1 MPGKPAARLTDMTA
15 HGGTITGPG
24 VPTVLIGKMPA
35 ATLGDM
41 HVCPMMTPA
50 TPPIPHVGGPITLG
64 STGVFIGKKP
74 AARLGDMAVCVGP
87 PSTVVLGCMTV
98 MIGEAGSG
106 SQAGSAPSASAAK
119 SASMKGPKS
128 IAPMAPPPYQTTQT
142 QNHFIDVLVQDKKK
156 KPLSGM
162 VYRLDDPLGVL
173 LPGATTRSGRIRH
186 EGYGAAGSYEV
197 QILSLGNAKWGSS
210 KVEFGKP
217 VDLSVDSD
225 GIEDGTDVVFHL
237 TAEINAKEKVW
248 FTSLTAAIQGKK
260 GKTAWTMD
268 EVQLATLMEGRVG
281 EITGVTFLAVCHGA
295 AAASGKLEVVA
306 NLEWDLVDG
315 EGNALADTQVEV
327 ETRPGKIDKRKTDS
341 NGKISFGSSRVGRYV
356 LNVAEAGG
364 DGK

>member
-106 SQAGSAPSASAAK
+106 SQAGPAPSASAAK

-128 IAPMAPPPYQTTQT
+128 ISPMAPPPYKTTQT

-162 VYRLDDPLGVL
+162 VYRLVDPLGVL
-173 LPGATTRSGRIRH
+173 LPGATTRSGKIRH

-217 VDLSVDSD
+217 VDLCVDSD
-225 GIEDGTDVVFHL
+225 GIEDGTDLVFHL

-248 FTSLTAAIQGKK
+248 FASLTAAIQGKK

-268 EVQLATLMEGRVG
+268 QEQLATLMEGRVG

-295 AAASGKLEVVA
+295 AAASGKLEMEAQRVYIYRDRRGKPVA
-306 NLEWDLVDG
+306 NVEF
-315 EGNALADTQVEV
+315 EV
-327 ETRPGKIDKRKTDS
+327 ETAVGQFRKVKTDANGKIDLGKGRVGFHGTDS
-341 NGKISFGSSRVGRYV
+341 STQ
-356 LNVAEAGG
+356 AGN
-364 DGK
+364 